1 MSAITSDFEKKP
13 SVKGTAILQNSE
25 THRFMQT
32 LHSEAAS
39 QEETVSSHGEG
50 PVEVEPIVPSSYF
63 TYRIWFDRLV
73 ALFLLI
79 PGLPIMAIVTV
90 LLFLTSD
97 GPILYCQ
104 RRVGKNG
111 KVFTLMKF
119 RSMIPDAEKKT
130 GPVWTSVNDPRIT
143 KLGKLLRASH
153 LDELPQI
160 FNVLYGDMLL
170 IGPRPERPEFTCHL
184 SKAIPGYDNRSLIP
198 PGVTGLAQIN
208 LPPDSDLESVR
219 RKLTLDLEY
228 IKTGSL
234 KIDIQIFVTTFMRLC
249 LLPGDFCRNWTG
261 IRRDVVVPEYMR
273 YGTDESNPMFKTY
286 TDGIAMQEREAAEND
301 RMAGSANAD
310 VSEMEEAKNAEISER
325 S

>member
-1 MSAITSDFEKKP
+1 MSTALTNIKTSSVSSITEDF
-13 SVKGTAILQNSE
+13 
-25 THRFMQT
+25 R
-32 LHSEAAS
+32 
-39 QEETVSSHGEG
+39 EETILSTDEM
-50 PVEVEPIVPSSYF
+50 PVEVEVIEPSAYF
-63 TYRIWFDRLV
+63 VWRFWFDRFV
-73 ALFLLI
+73 ALILLI
-79 PGLPIMAIVTV
+79 PGLPIMFAVSI

-97 GPILYCQ
+97 GPILYKQ

-111 KVFTLMKF
+111 KIFTLMKF

-160 FNVLYGDMLL
+160 FNVLKGDMLL

-219 RKLTLDLEY
+219 RKVTLDLEY
-228 IKTGSL
+228 IKTGSF
-234 KIDIQIFVTTFMRLC
+234 KMDVQIFVTTFLRLL
-249 LLPGDFCRNWTG
+249 LLPGEFCKKVTG
-261 IRRDVVVPEYMR
+261 IYREVHVPDYMYR
-273 YGTDESNPMFKTY
+273 HVEDQSMFQTY
-286 TDGIAMQEREAAEND
+286 TDKEKGEAK
-301 RMAGSANAD
+301 
-310 VSEMEEAKNAEISER
+310 EEA
-325 S
+325 